1 MNKIYAVLSV
11 ETDTIVATFNPDLN
25 KMLPL
30 VTVEEHLLDL
40 FKILAT
46 DLAKKI
52 KEPLKLVEY
61 SNPIIIE
68 VFNPENVDT
77 D

>member
-1 MNKIYAVLSV
+1 MSKIYAVLSV
-11 ETDTIVATFNPDLN
+11 ESGTIVATYNAELN

-30 VTVEEHLLDL
+30 VTVEKHLLPTFSL
-40 FKILAT
+40 
-46 DLAKKI
+46 LAKELAKLT
-52 KEPLKLVEY
+52 KESLKLVQY